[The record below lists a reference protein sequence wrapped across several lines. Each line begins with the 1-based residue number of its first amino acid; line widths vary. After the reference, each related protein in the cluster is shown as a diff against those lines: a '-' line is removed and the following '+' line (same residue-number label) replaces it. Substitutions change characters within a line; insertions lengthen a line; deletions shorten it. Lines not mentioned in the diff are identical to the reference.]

1 MNNVAIYREASLYAA
16 VETDEK
22 TNILKHLEKNVDAI
36 LRRIHNLLEERSEC
50 FKVLSLNQRKWK
62 DIKLQDLIRNQMS
75 QYEEKLSNAIE
86 ISRENRMTLVNK
98 LTEQERETT
107 EVQEKLHL
115 EISRLR
121 SILLELRDG
130 NVTEQ
135 SLDVMQ
141 KSDFL
146 KDIGYSRDCC
156 IQVDLNRE
164 KRSKE
169 KCLRIEPVCAM
180 DVCHNSLD
188 VNSDNRNI
196 QTNYH
201 LYGTNDIPSVT
212 LPRLTEGSKESDE
225 EDRLSADFTT
235 GLKCQPFSLHS
246 RNIYFNPKDTGT
258 KDVSSLKHHVSDL
271 ALQLRKTKHEL
282 DAYEMQLSAMK
293 MGQTNKKTL
302 RSLKSPVTTKSL
314 DSSGTIIDDSN
325 EINGYLSGI
334 QQEIIFPKES
344 KLKTSE
350 SLYLHNHFRKSKG
363 TKRVEREKGGFVT
376 SSVTTKCLR
385 CHKVYT
391 VRDNHKMA
399 CRYHP
404 KSKKK
409 IEKYDDKGKL
419 VMVNF
424 IWECCLQKPESLGCS
439 SGEHI

>member
-1 MNNVAIYREASLYAA
+1 
-16 VETDEK
+16 
-22 TNILKHLEKNVDAI
+22 
-36 LRRIHNLLEERSEC
+36 
-50 FKVLSLNQRKWK
+50 
-62 DIKLQDLIRNQMS
+62 
-75 QYEEKLSNAIE
+75 
-86 ISRENRMTLVNK
+86 
-98 LTEQERETT
+98 
-107 EVQEKLHL
+107 
-115 EISRLR
+115 
-121 SILLELRDG
+121 
-130 NVTEQ
+130 
-135 SLDVMQ
+135 
-141 KSDFL
+141 
-146 KDIGYSRDCC
+146 
-156 IQVDLNRE
+156 
-164 KRSKE
+164 
-169 KCLRIEPVCAM
+169 
-180 DVCHNSLD
+180 
-188 VNSDNRNI
+188 
-196 QTNYH
+196 
-201 LYGTNDIPSVT
+201 
-212 LPRLTEGSKESDE
+212 
-225 EDRLSADFTT
+225 
-235 GLKCQPFSLHS
+235 
-246 RNIYFNPKDTGT
+246 
-258 KDVSSLKHHVSDL
+258 
-271 ALQLRKTKHEL
+271 
-282 DAYEMQLSAMK
+282 MQLSAMK